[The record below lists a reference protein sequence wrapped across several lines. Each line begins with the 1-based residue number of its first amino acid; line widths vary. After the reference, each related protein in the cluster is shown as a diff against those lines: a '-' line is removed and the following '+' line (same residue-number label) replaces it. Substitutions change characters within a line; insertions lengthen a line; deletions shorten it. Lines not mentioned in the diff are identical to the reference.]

1 MTYQVL
7 WKELWLS
14 LSKYMAIAITIPLI
28 IIFAIRYVQFGF
40 DFGAAFPHLNLKN
53 SLLIGSGIVL
63 FCIGFAWLI
72 ALWARMAK
80 ITISNGIIQ
89 GRNYW
94 GFKNSFPLAESVSSY
109 NFSNN
114 GINAIVLVSR
124 NSGKIYISVHTEKL
138 NELLDL
144 IEPYIIKNNE
154 TKT

>member
-1 MTYQVL
+1 
-7 WKELWLS
+7 
-14 LSKYMAIAITIPLI
+14 MAIAIIIPLT
-28 IIFAIRYVQFGF
+28 IIFAIRYVNYGF
-40 DFGAAFPHLNLKN
+40 DFGAAFPHLNLK
-53 SLLIGSGIVL
+53 LLGNRLWDCHILYRL
-63 FCIGFAWLI
+63 F
-72 ALWARMAK
+72 MAYSPVGQNGK
-80 ITISNGIIQ
+80 ITINNGIIQ

-94 GFKNSFPLAESVSSY
+94 GFKNSFPLVESVSSY